1 MNCVLKK
8 FVVKTINK
16 VLNDYKTNVAA
27 SREAVSLWTS
37 RTRKL
42 LECLE
47 SLLAKLDDNQLD
59 DKELEEAVKS
69 IENLVK
75 GW

>member
-8 FVVKTINK
+8 FVVKTINR
-16 VLNDYKTNVAA
+16 VLSDYKTNVAA

-47 SLLAKLDDNQLD
+47 SLLAKLDDNQLT